1 MIFLDYGNL
10 GDFLSLRTHGTFLLP
25 RLKRSF
31 FIFTAAEHIKFP
43 PLSRS
48 KISREVDSCAIFG
61 LWEPAQWSEYCS
73 ICFLHNE
80 EIENEASITDVPW
93 IHNFRPNLLSW
104 ILLCRW
110 VKAEHNKLA
119 SQKEAVRQE
128 ESLNTAHNICREN
141 QERMVG

>member
-1 MIFLDYGNL
+1 MY
-10 GDFLSLRTHGTFLLP
+10 S
-25 RLKRSF
+25 
-31 FIFTAAEHIKFP
+31 FP
-43 PLSRS
+43 PYQDLKFRGRLILAQYSACGSLLSGVS
-48 KISREVDSCAIFG
+48 I
-61 LWEPAQWSEYCS
+61 AQSA
-73 ICFLHNE
+73 LHNE
-80 EIENEASITDVPW
+80 GIENETSTTDVAW